1 MGALT
6 LKESGVMAESFATA
20 SFRHGPFELA
30 GPDMA
35 AIILSTE
42 ERTRTLDLGLAADLA
57 STGASVAVIAPG
69 EEVPA
74 GCARIH
80 LPGLDRLFSSTVG
93 VVPLQ
98 LLAWRLALRRGRAPG
113 VYTRASKVT
122 TRE

>member
-1 MGALT
+1 
-6 LKESGVMAESFATA
+6 
-20 SFRHGPFELA
+20 
-30 GPDMA
+30 MA

-69 EEVPA
+69 EDVPA
-74 GCARIH
+74 GCAGVH
-80 LPGLDRLFSSTVG
+80 LPDLDRLFSSTVG
-93 VVPLQ
+93 VVPIQ
-98 LLAWRLALRRGRAPG
+98 LLAWRLALRHGRAPG